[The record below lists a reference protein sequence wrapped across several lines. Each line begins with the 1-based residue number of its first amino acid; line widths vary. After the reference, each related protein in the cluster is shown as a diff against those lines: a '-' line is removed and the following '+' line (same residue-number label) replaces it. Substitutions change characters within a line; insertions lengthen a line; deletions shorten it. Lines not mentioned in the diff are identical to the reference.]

1 MAAKTYTLEVVKQH
15 NKPEDLWIIIEGK
28 VYDVTK
34 FRNEHPGGEE
44 TLDEVGGRDA
54 TRDFQD
60 VGHSQ
65 EAKQMLKKYYIGDL
79 EVDKTCKLPVSTTPT
94 PSLPPQLPPTTTQ
107 SSANIVK
114 PEAAN
119 TIIAD
124 KDVAP
129 PGKQCCVL
137 A

>member
-79 EVDKTCKLPVSTTPT
+79 EVDKTCKLPVRHICCAVGAFTTG
-94 PSLPPQLPPTTTQ
+94 LLF
-107 SSANIVK
+107 V
-114 PEAAN
+114 
-119 TIIAD
+119 IIIR
-124 KDVAP
+124 KL
-129 PGKQCCVL
+129 L
-137 A
+137 ASK